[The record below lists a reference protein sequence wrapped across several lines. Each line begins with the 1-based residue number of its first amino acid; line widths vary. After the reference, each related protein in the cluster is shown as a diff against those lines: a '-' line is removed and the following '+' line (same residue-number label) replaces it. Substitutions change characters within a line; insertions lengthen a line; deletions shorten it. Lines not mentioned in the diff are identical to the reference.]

1 MNGKFNNLKIIRSR
15 MTGWQ
20 LESFNESY
28 EHKLKNELHY
38 LKRQIKNNM
47 SKTTIAI
54 IIYVLGLIFG
64 ALVLDLWSAET
75 SPKALLG
82 MLWTALFLIALY
94 FAEFKNK

>member
-1 MNGKFNNLKIIRSR
+1 MNIR
-15 MTGWQ
+15 
-20 LESFNESY
+20 
-28 EHKLKNELHY
+28 KKVDLHY
-38 LKRQIKNNM
+38 LKKQIRNKM

-82 MLWTALFLIALY
+82 MIWTALFLIALY

>member
-1 MNGKFNNLKIIRSR
+1 
-15 MTGWQ
+15 
-20 LESFNESY
+20 
-28 EHKLKNELHY
+28 
-38 LKRQIKNNM
+38 M
-47 SKTTIAI
+47 SKTTIVI

-82 MLWTALFLIALY
+82 MIWTALFLIALY

>member
-1 MNGKFNNLKIIRSR
+1 
-15 MTGWQ
+15 
-20 LESFNESY
+20 
-28 EHKLKNELHY
+28 
-38 LKRQIKNNM
+38 M
-47 SKTTIAI
+47 SKTSLVI

-94 FAEFKNK
+94 FAEFKN

>member
-1 MNGKFNNLKIIRSR
+1 M
-15 MTGWQ
+15 
-20 LESFNESY
+20 
-28 EHKLKNELHY
+28 ELHY
-38 LKRQIKNNM
+38 LKRQIRNNM

-82 MLWTALFLIALY
+82 MIWTALFLIALY
-94 FAEFKNK
+94 FVEFKNE